1 MDMRNHT
8 VAIVVLAVAL
18 LICPGTF
25 VMMQAALAAGSEPN
39 LFELR
44 GGGIQVTYS
53 TSSFDG
59 KPQLTYED
67 QKVSL
72 TFQGEEIRSLDTEI
86 GLQLTVTLEQV
97 PDLKAV
103 TLTLILPTINLQG
116 DKSPFQT
123 QAIVTTHR
131 TSIGGPDL
139 VKGALQLYRVKPLR
153 GIARVVVF

>member
-1 MDMRNHT
+1 MNMRNHA

-18 LICPGTF
+18 LICSETCV
-25 VMMQAALAAGSEPN
+25 VMQDAVAAGPEPN

-44 GGGIQVTYS
+44 GGGIKVTYS
-53 TSSFDG
+53 TSSFGG
-59 KPQLTYED
+59 KPQLTYEG
-67 QKVSL
+67 QKISL

-97 PDLKAV
+97 PDLQTV
-103 TLTLILPTINLQG
+103 TLTLILPMINLQG
-116 DKSPFQT
+116 NEGPFRT
-123 QAIVTTHR
+123 QAIITTHK

-139 VKGALQLYRVKPLR
+139 VKGALQTYRVRPLR

>member
-1 MDMRNHT
+1 MRNHAVT
-8 VAIVVLAVAL
+8 VVVLAVAL
-18 LICPGTF
+18 LICSWTF
-25 VMMQAALAAGSEPN
+25 VVMQDAVAAGPEPN

-44 GGGIQVTYS
+44 GGGIKVTYS

-86 GLQLTVTLEQV
+86 GLQLTVTLGQI
-97 PDLKAV
+97 PDLQTV
-103 TLTLILPTINLQG
+103 TLTLILPMINLQG
-116 DKSPFQT
+116 NEGRFRT

-139 VKGALQLYRVKPLR
+139 VKGPLQLYRVRPLR